1 MLSNDIIDQLV
12 SVSSKLE
19 NTILSEDNIAEEK
32 ISHLKNIIIA
42 LSDCHS
48 ELPKSDVQ
56 ILINQLQV
64 ALIDLEELT
73 NKRIEMLD
81 FVNKIAPK

>member
-12 SVSSKLE
+12 SISSKLDSM
-19 NTILSEDNIAEEK
+19 IVPEDNITEEK
-32 ISHLKNIIIA
+32 ISHLKIIINA
-42 LSDCHS
+42 LSDRHS
-48 ELPKSDVQ
+48 ELPKSDLQ

>member
-12 SVSSKLE
+12 SISSKLD
-19 NTILSEDNIAEEK
+19 TILVSEDNITEEK

-42 LSDCHS
+42 LSDRHS
-48 ELPKSDVQ
+48 ELPKSEVQ
-56 ILINQLQV
+56 MLVNQLQV
-64 ALIDLEELT
+64 ALIDLEEVT
-73 NKRIEMLD
+73 NKRIELLD

>member
-12 SVSSKLE
+12 SISSKLDDM
-19 NTILSEDNIAEEK
+19 IVPEDNITEEK

-42 LSDCHS
+42 LSDRHS
-48 ELPKSDVQ
+48 ELSKSDVQ
-56 ILINQLQV
+56 ILLNQLQV
-64 ALIDLEELT
+64 ALIDLEDLT

-81 FVNKIAPK
+81 FVNNIAPK

>member
-12 SVSSKLE
+12 SISSKLDAM
-19 NTILSEDNIAEEK
+19 IVSEDNITEEK

-42 LSDCHS
+42 LSDRNS
-48 ELPKSDVQ
+48 ELSKSDVQ
-56 ILINQLQV
+56 MLVKQLQV
-64 ALIDLEELT
+64 ALIALEEVT
-73 NKRIEMLD
+73 HKRIEMLD

>member
-12 SVSSKLE
+12 SISSKLD
-19 NTILSEDNIAEEK
+19 NIVVSEDNITEEK

-42 LSDCHS
+42 LSDRHS
-48 ELPKSDVQ
+48 ELSKSDVQ
-56 ILINQLQV
+56 ILLNQLQV
-64 ALIDLEELT
+64 ALVDLEEAT
-73 NKRIEMLD
+73 NKRIDMLD

>member
-12 SVSSKLE
+12 SISSKLD
-19 NTILSEDNIAEEK
+19 TILVSEDNITEEK
-32 ISHLKNIIIA
+32 ISNLKNIITT
-42 LSDCHS
+42 LSNRHPNLS
-48 ELPKSDVQ
+48 KSDVQ
-56 ILINQLQV
+56 ILINRLQV
-64 ALIDLEELT
+64 DLIDLEALT

>member
-12 SVSSKLE
+12 SISSKLD
-19 NTILSEDNIAEEK
+19 NMVVPEDNITEEK

-42 LSDCHS
+42 LSDRHS
-48 ELPKSDVQ
+48 ELPKSEVQ
-56 ILINQLQV
+56 MLVNQLQV
-64 ALIDLEELT
+64 ALIDLEEVT
-73 NKRIEMLD
+73 NKRIEMLE